1 MNKDDERQ
9 YGMPVVDINTPI
21 EETSR
26 GDRGVSVYVQ
36 DQTTQPISLQFLTNR
51 VAVTLSV
58 NTVIDDYIIT
68 LNTGHGVVIGDV
80 LELFKTGTSEFM
92 QANVT
97 AVNVDDITVDQP
109 INRVYTPSG
118 TTSLK
123 ASNSLL
129 VDGSVTPVIFSVKPL
144 PSQVGDVVRIMFAIT
159 GTSAMDFETFGSE
172 SVLDNG
178 CVVRVKNSDGTY
190 NNLFNFKANGSLIL
204 QGFDYSFL
212 ENNANNSRG
221 FNSRI
226 TWGGQSK
233 HGVVIRLDGDLNEE
247 MQIVVQD
254 DLSSGDNTTFRIQA
268 QGHETQQQ

>member
-36 DQTTQPISLQFLTNR
+36 DQTTQPLSLQFLTNR

-109 INRVYTPSG
+109 INRVYTTSG

-123 ASNSLL
+123 ASNNLL

-172 SVLDNG
+172 SALDNG

-233 HGVVIRLDGDLNEE
+233 HGVVIRLDGSLNEE

-254 DLSSGDNTTFRIQA
+254 DLSSGGNTTFRIQA
-268 QGHETQQQ
+268 QGHETQQ